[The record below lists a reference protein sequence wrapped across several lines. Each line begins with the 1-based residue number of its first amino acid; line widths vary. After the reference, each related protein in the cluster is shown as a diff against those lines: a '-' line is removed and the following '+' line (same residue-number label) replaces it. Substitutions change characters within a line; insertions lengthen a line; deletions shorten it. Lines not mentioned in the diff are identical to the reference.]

1 MNDDQPLPAEGEDEP
16 DSPVFSLTSKGVFD
30 ADLIIRD
37 DRWLVIVD
45 AACRDITTTAIAA
58 ALRTARD
65 NKASGAA
72 EFSILLADDAMLAH
86 LNSLHRGKD
95 GPTNVLSF
103 PDDDGGAIGDI
114 AIAYETVIKEAA
126 AQEKSSRDHLLHL
139 IIHGVLHLLG
149 HDHLEDGEAMIMEGI
164 EAEILTG
171 LGIADPY
178 QEGRPV

>member
-1 MNDDQPLPAEGEDEP
+1 MNDDQSLPAEGEDEP
-16 DSPVFSLTSKGVFD
+16 DSPVFTLTTKGVFD

-37 DRWLVIVD
+37 DRWLAIVD
-45 AACRDITTTAIAA
+45 AACRDLATTAITA
-58 ALRTARD
+58 ALKTAHESTAD
-65 NKASGAA
+65 GAA
-72 EFSILLADDAMLAH
+72 EFSILLADDATLAE

-114 AIAYETVIKEAA
+114 AIAYETVISEAT

-149 HDHLEDGEAMIMEGI
+149 HDHLEDSEAMIMEGI
-164 EAEILTG
+164 EADILAG

-178 QEGRPV
+178 QEGRPA